1 MIAVCPSESNGLPTW
16 WPRGKLTKTA
26 RDRLTNAATSMAEE
40 REMVGRTVY
49 SI

>member
-26 RDRLTNAATSMAEE
+26 RGGLTDAVMSRAEE